1 MVESRFELMSDNEL
15 VAAFEEYQRRR
26 SGIYAEPG
34 LFTEVVKDLE
44 QHMPAPKARVMAG
57 SQLLYTMAQKWYR
70 ELRPEGKIL
79 EVDDDVWVIQYGEVK
94 MGRVSRIIEQG
105 ESGKDYI
112 YWIQPYDEDMDDA
125 YPETLLGTKFFLTE
139 LAANH
144 FLQACLHPDLHHD
157 HEHHEQ

>member
-1 MVESRFELMSDNEL
+1 MATSRFELMSESEL
-15 VAAFEEYQRRR
+15 LTAFEEYQRRR

-34 LFTEVVKDLE
+34 LFTDVVDQLE
-44 QHMPAPKARVMAG
+44 AQMPRDKARQLAG

-70 ELRPEGKIL
+70 EQRPEGKLL

-105 ESGKDYI
+105 QSGKDYV
-112 YWIQPYDEDMDDA
+112 YWIQPYDEDLDDA

-144 FLQACLHPDLHHD
+144 FLQACQEHLTDAEGHPLN
-157 HEHHEQ
+157 

>member
-1 MVESRFELMSDNEL
+1 MAVSRFELMSDNEL
-15 VAAFEEYQRRR
+15 LEAFEEYQNRR
-26 SGIYAEPG
+26 SGIYSLPG
-34 LFTEVVKDLE
+34 RLSEIVRELE
-44 QHMPAPKARVMAG
+44 HNMPEDRAWNLAG
-57 SQLLYTMAQKWYR
+57 SQLLYTIAQKWYR

-79 EVDDDVWVIQYGEVK
+79 EIDDDVWVIQYGEVK

-105 ESGKDYI
+105 DSGKDYI

-144 FLQACLHPDLHHD
+144 FLEEIKRHTVK
-157 HEHHEQ
+157 